1 MTPALADRLASLP
14 TTPGVYLMK
23 HAGGEVLYVGKALSL
38 KDRVRS
44 YFQRAAALTP
54 KIRRMVGQVAE
65 IEVMVTTT
73 ELEALMLENNLIKRH
88 RPPYNVVLRDDKH
101 YPYLRLSIT
110 DDFPRLEVVRRVKRD
125 GALYFGPYVPAG
137 ALRQTLKIIR
147 KVFPLATCEIEIDGK
162 AERACIEYEI
172 KRCLAPCTGNQTK
185 EAYHRVVDQVRLFLS
200 GRNGELLDTL
210 KTQMQEAAERQEFE
224 EAARLRDQV
233 RKIEQG
239 LERQR
244 ITTTELDDLDV
255 VGLARSEVGTAA
267 DIQVLFVRGGMLI
280 GRKDFYWTDAGDV
293 PDEELITSLIQ
304 QFYAGADLIPRQIL
318 VPVRPGPGDTAL
330 LEAWLSARRGGAG
343 AVRLLAPSRGKD
355 FPLLRLAAGNARQA
369 LVDHLRISAVGE
381 RALVELADLLH
392 LSRLPRRI
400 EAVDIS
406 TIAGTNTVGS
416 LVAWN
421 DGRLQPSAYRHF
433 TIKTAQGPDDFAAMR
448 EVLTRHYRRVKAAVA
463 EHGEGAHDV
472 RRLPDLLLI
481 DGGKGQLAI
490 ALAVLESLEIEEID
504 VIGLAKARP
513 GDGKAE
519 RVFLPR
525 EAAPVVLP
533 PTSPATHLLMR
544 IRDEAHRFAITHHRR
559 VRGYTMTASVLDAV
573 PGIGSTRK
581 RALLKQFGSL
591 ERIRDASPAQLE
603 AVPGMT
609 ARTAAAVHTALQAA
623 LHTIRRPS

>member
-1 MTPALADRLASLP
+1 
-14 TTPGVYLMK
+14 
-23 HAGGEVLYVGKALSL
+23 
-38 KDRVRS
+38 
-44 YFQRAAALTP
+44 
-54 KIRRMVGQVAE
+54 MVSQVAE

-88 RPPYNVVLRDDKH
+88 RPPYNVLLRDDKH
-101 YPYLRLSIT
+101 YPYLRLPVT

-172 KRCLAPCTGNQTK
+172 KRCLAPCIGNQTK
-185 EAYHRVVDQVRLFLS
+185 AAYHRIVDQVRLFLS
-200 GRNGELLDTL
+200 GRNGELLETL
-210 KTQMQEAAERQEFE
+210 RAQMHEAAERQEFE

-244 ITTTELDDLDV
+244 VTTTDLEDQDV
-255 VGLARSEVGTAA
+255 VGLARTAAGPAADFAA
-267 DIQVLFVRGGMLI
+267 DIQILFVRGGMLI
-280 GRKDFYWTDAGDV
+280 GRKDFYWPAAGDV
-293 PDEELITSLIQ
+293 SDEELVTSFIQ

-318 VPVRPGPGDTAL
+318 VPVLPGDAAL
-330 LEAWLSARRGGAG
+330 LEAWLSERRGAARPGPG

-355 FPLLRLAAGNARQA
+355 LPLLRLAAENARQA
-369 LVDHLRISAVGE
+369 LMDHLRVAAVGE
-381 RALVELADLLH
+381 RALAGLADLLH
-392 LSRLPRRI
+392 LSRPPRRI

-406 TIAGTNTVGS
+406 TIAGTSTVGS
-416 LVAWN
+416 LVVWD
-421 DGRLQPSAYRHF
+421 DGRMQPSASRHF
-433 TIKTAQGPDDFAAMR
+433 TVKVAPGPDDFAAMR
-448 EVLTRHYRRVKAAVA
+448 EVLTRHYRRAKAAVA
-463 EHGEGAHDV
+463 VHGEGTQNA

-490 ALAVLESLEIEEID
+490 ALAVLENLGIEDVD
-504 VIGLAKARP
+504 VIGLAKAR
-513 GDGKAE
+513 DEKVE

-525 EAAPVVLP
+525 EAEPIILQ

-559 VRGYTMTASVLDAV
+559 VRGRAVTASVLDAI
-573 PGIGSTRK
+573 PGIGPARK
-581 RALLKQFGSL
+581 RALLRQFGSL
-591 ERIRDASPAQLE
+591 ERLRDASPAQLG

-609 ARTAAAVHTALQAA
+609 AKAAAAVHAVLRSA
-623 LHTIRRPS
+623 